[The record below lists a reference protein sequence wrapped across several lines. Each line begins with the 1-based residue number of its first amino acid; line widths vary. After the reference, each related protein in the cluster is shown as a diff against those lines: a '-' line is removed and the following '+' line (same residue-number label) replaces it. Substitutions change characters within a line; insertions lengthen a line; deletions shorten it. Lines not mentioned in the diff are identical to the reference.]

1 MFSGILEKAK
11 VGKSSMK
18 NCKESKGVI
27 VIGDHIQAL
36 GIIRSLGRYGIPVY
50 LLHDNTLCIS
60 RFSRYCTKFI
70 KTPSIDNG
78 SDFISFLV
86 NLAKKID
93 LTDYILMP
101 TNDAAVG
108 ILSKNKAILERY
120 YKVPTPHWDITKFA
134 LNKELTYSLAAEN
147 GIPVPATIHPRNV
160 EELQKLNVNY
170 PVILKGVDGL
180 DFYRKTGVKA
190 FMANSMDELE
200 SIYENIS
207 NLIDIS
213 ETLIQEEIPGGTDRM
228 YSFCSFFKKDELLG
242 VWTGRKVREHPMGLG
257 TGTFAESIYVPDIVE
272 LGSKMLGAMHY
283 YGISEIEFKKDPRDN
298 KFKLIEMNARTWL
311 WVSLAARAGVNFPY
325 MLYTD
330 MMGDGIAPVNSFE
343 EGIWWMHIYTD
354 LGVMIKE
361 VSRRN
366 MRIRDYFTSF
376 NNGKK
381 EFAVF
386 SLNDPVP
393 FIMETLMLPYLWKMR

>member
-11 VGKSSMK
+11 GGKSSMK
-18 NCKESKGVI
+18 NCKESTGVI
-27 VIGDHIQAL
+27 VIGDHVQAL
-36 GIIRSLGRYGIPVY
+36 GIIRSLGRHGIPVY
-50 LLHDNTLCIS
+50 LLHDTTLCIS

-70 KTPSIDNG
+70 KTPSIDNE

-86 NLAKKID
+86 DLAKKID

-101 TNDAAVG
+101 TNDAAVK
-108 ILSKNKAILERY
+108 ILSMNKDILEEY
-120 YKVPTPHWDITKFA
+120 YKVPTPHRDITKFA
-134 LNKELTYSLAAEN
+134 LNKDLTYSLAAEI
-147 GIPVPATIHPRNV
+147 GIPVPETIHPRNV
-160 EELQKLNVNY
+160 EELQKLDVNY
-170 PVILKGVDGL
+170 PVILKGVAGL

-190 FMANSMDELE
+190 FRATSMDELK

-228 YSFCSFFKKDELLG
+228 YSFCSFFKNDELLG
-242 VWTGRKVREHPMGLG
+242 VWTGRKVRERPMGLG
-257 TGTFAESIYVPDIVE
+257 TGTFAESIYVPEIVE
-272 LGSKMLGAMHY
+272 LGSKMLSAMHY

-325 MLYTD
+325 ILYMD
-330 MMGDGIAPVNSFE
+330 MIGDGIAPVESFE
-343 EGIWWMHIYTD
+343 GGIWWMHIYTD

-366 MRIRDYFTSF
+366 MRIRDYFTSL
-376 NNGKK
+376 NNCDK

-393 FIMETLMLPYLWKMR
+393 FIMETLMLPYLWKTR